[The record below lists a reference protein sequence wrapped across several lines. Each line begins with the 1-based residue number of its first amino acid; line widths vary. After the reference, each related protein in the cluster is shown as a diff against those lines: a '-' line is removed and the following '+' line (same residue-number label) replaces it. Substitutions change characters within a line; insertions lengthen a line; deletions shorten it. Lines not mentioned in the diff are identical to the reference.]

1 MKVERSVPVDQRS
14 ERSATPSVV
23 STASKKPTPPA
34 MEEVPHQSIGDSN
47 LPAPEKFD
55 ADLAF
60 ERDEL
65 LKPDGGTAPQRP
77 KVWQVKELPLKLS
90 ALEATV
96 AVKGGVFTYDDFEVY
111 SFSSNFAFLN

>member
-1 MKVERSVPVDQRS
+1 MKIERTVPIDQRS
-14 ERSATPSVV
+14 ELSAASSVINETPSL
-23 STASKKPTPPA
+23 ASKVTP
-34 MEEVPHQSIGDSN
+34 EVMPESHQSFGDSN

-65 LKPDGGTAPQRP
+65 LKPDSRPATQGP
-77 KVWQVKELPLKLS
+77 KVWQVKALPLKLS

-96 AVKGGVFTYDDFEVY
+96 AVKGGVFTYDDFEV
-111 SFSSNFAFLN
+111 